1 MSVLDSPYARSM
13 GIRLETDAAGREQLL
28 LPFSGHLIGR
38 PGFLHG
44 GAIAGLLSL
53 ACDHAIARATSS
65 ADAAAAHCLTSTF
78 QFLRAGG
85 EKDVRAVGTVQLG
98 RSISTVQAVAW
109 QEMESKPIAM
119 VTRKYRMESAGPP
132 R

>member
-1 MSVLDSPYARSM
+1 VSGLDSSYARLM
-13 GIRLETDAAGREQLL
+13 GIRLCADAEGREQLL
-28 LPFSGHLIGR
+28 LPFGPHLIGR

-53 ACDHAIARATSS
+53 ACDRAIAETLPGDAT
-65 ADAAAAHCLTSTF
+65 AVHCVTSTF

-85 EKDVRAVGTVQLG
+85 EKDVKAAGSVQ
-98 RSISTVQAVAW
+98 RSRLISTVQAVAW
-109 QEMESKPIAM
+109 QETESKPIAI
-119 VTRKYRMESAGPP
+119 VTRKYRMRSFNF